1 MQIKIQD
8 LLQSYLT
15 QGFLYRKH
23 ASYWMPSEGGKKYYK
38 TIYEDIDQICKDF
51 PENTLYIEKLDRKE
65 INDLYKEIDC
75 YICASRDD
83 PMPIVVTEA
92 MQNNVAV
99 IVSENTGTATIVKTE
114 KCGLTY
120 KNNNVEELTEKII
133 YMLNNSVDRK
143 EFGKNGYKA
152 YLKYFAK
159 EAFYENAK
167 KAIKDTY
174 KNAEQNRQKSQF
186 YDCQKQI
193 SIVIPTYNAG
203 IQFDQMLDRLRNQ
216 RYIKPVEIVIIDS
229 GSTDNTL
236 KIAEKHKAH
245 IYKIKHEDFSHSF
258 ARNMGAQKARGEII
272 IFMTQDALPMGDSW
286 ISKIVKPL
294 DECKVA
300 AVSVAELCPET
311 TELFYKVATK
321 EHAEFCRTA
330 EGNQFNCLNDDDD
343 ALELRKKASLTD
355 ITCAIHAEIF
365 KKYAYRFNYA
375 EDLDMGIRL
384 LRDGY
389 RIALLTDVKVLYG
402 HNRSCGYYIKR
413 ALVEQIS
420 FDSILP
426 QCATKPDEVNN
437 VALRIVSAAEAVEK
451 TLQIV
456 RQKLEVEEK
465 TIAEYLDSIIAEFD
479 KYMNNQRYFAGRP
492 LKSKDEV
499 VNDCVQRC
507 QKYCMVNYKGD
518 YSRLEGLKEYIS
530 TSLKNYFEI
539 NEYTKGNSDKI
550 EKELIESINDCIEKQ
565 MSVWFGVELS
575 RLRYN
580 ICLYNEFGDL
590 LMGV

>member
-1 MQIKIQD
+1 M
-8 LLQSYLT
+8 
-15 QGFLYRKH
+15 
-23 ASYWMPSEGGKKYYK
+23 
-38 TIYEDIDQICKDF
+38 
-51 PENTLYIEKLDRKE
+51 
-65 INDLYKEIDC
+65 
-75 YICASRDD
+75 
-83 PMPIVVTEA
+83 
-92 MQNNVAV
+92 
-99 IVSENTGTATIVKTE
+99 
-114 KCGLTY
+114 
-120 KNNNVEELTEKII
+120 
-133 YMLNNSVDRK
+133 
-143 EFGKNGYKA
+143 
-152 YLKYFAK
+152 KYFAK

-389 RIALLTDVKVLYG
+389 RIALLTDVKVLHG

-518 YSRLEGLKEYIS
+518 YSILEGLKEYIS